1 MRSAAAPPTP
11 VHARKGVREMAA
23 ERYACR
29 KHCAATPRRMR
40 VIRCMS
46 MELHVRSV
54 VHTASHTE
62 PPHAHSSDYGHAGCL
77 IAPQRNSAET
87 RSGGMTP
94 SESVAVFGS
103 RAQLR
108 LEPECLCASAA
119 ALNAAARRTS
129 SAPRRL
135 CASAAALSAAA
146 RRTLQLGAEARRSAR
161 VAERRTNSAA
171 RRLERRSARRRSADA
186 APRG

>member
-1 MRSAAAPPTP
+1 
-11 VHARKGVREMAA
+11 
-23 ERYACR
+23 
-29 KHCAATPRRMR
+29 
-40 VIRCMS
+40 
-46 MELHVRSV
+46 
-54 VHTASHTE
+54 
-62 PPHAHSSDYGHAGCL
+62 
-77 IAPQRNSAET
+77 
-87 RSGGMTP
+87 MTP

-108 LEPECLCASAA
+108 LEPTC
-119 ALNAAARRTS
+119 
-129 SAPRRL
+129 L

-171 RRLERRSARRRSADA
+171 TRLERRSARRRSAGA